1 MFFTFTFGI
10 GASSTGAAA
19 DGAAE
24 ALGAAAGASAMA
36 DAEGAG
42 GATAAAEGIAAE
54 FVAGAT
60 AFCPEEAVDAAAP
73 AFDAAAEPSGADAP
87 EHALTHDAAATTAHT
102 RRNIAL
108 VFISI
113 FILVFP
119 DST

>member
-24 ALGAAAGASAMA
+24 ALGAAAGTSVMA

-42 GATAAAEGIAAE
+42 GATAAAGGIAAE
-54 FVAGAT
+54 FVAGAP
-60 AFCPEEAVDAAAP
+60 AVCPEETVDAAAP

-87 EHALTHDAAATTAHT
+87 EHALTHETATPIAH
-102 RRNIAL
+102 IL
-108 VFISI
+108 ILI

-119 DST
+119 DSTLRVIF